1 MNSRLSNFLK
11 TTLSIALAA
20 VLLWYSFKG
29 VDWNDFFVQ
38 IRHCH
43 WGYVLL
49 SMAAGALAFVFR
61 GFRWRGILEPLDPTT
76 RRIPCINGINISNAV
91 NLAIP

>member
-43 WGYVLL
+43 WGYY
-49 SMAAGALAFVFR
+49 
-61 GFRWRGILEPLDPTT
+61 
-76 RRIPCINGINISNAV
+76 
-91 NLAIP
+91 